1 TDALWRGATP
11 WGRPGAAPGA
21 HPRRGMPS
29 WPDWPERVRH
39 QLDPDLAHPAAPREA
54 VARGAGDDDG
64 DGHGRAVPVDDA
76 AVEDGDGAGAG
87 EAGVP
92 AGRVAAGHTG
102 ALTDGMGVA
111 CRDDW
116 SMCVLLPPETASMTP
131 RVRPRAIGMAK
142 GTAMRLARPLPRR
155 RGGGRCRLSMQST
168 SGALP

>member
-1 TDALWRGATP
+1 MVTP
-11 WGRPGAAPGA
+11 GGLPGS
-21 HPRRGMPS
+21 PRRGMPS
-29 WPDWPERVRH
+29 WPDWPEHVRH
-39 QLDPDLAHPAAPREA
+39 QLDPDLTHPAGPLEA
-54 VARGAGDDDG
+54 VARCAGDDDG
-64 DGHGRAVPVDDA
+64 DGHGRAVPVDGA
-76 AVEDGDGAGAG
+76 AVEDGDGAG
-87 EAGVP
+87 EAGV
-92 AGRVAAGHTG
+92 RVAAGHTG

-155 RGGGRCRLSMQST
+155 RGGGRCPLSMQST